1 MLSETTIP
9 EAPALIIPPGYDPR
23 PRRWRA
29 IWARRYSDDALN
41 QRVGALLPIEETGEG
56 ESPEAAIDALLRPLC
71 ARGVL
76 KVGDVFSLEVLEV
89 GEEDIPIY
97 WIVEL
102 VRDAN
107 GVWTWR
113 NA

>member
-1 MLSETTIP
+1 MLTEITIP
-9 EAPALIIPPGYDPR
+9 EAPALIIPPGYDPQ

-29 IWARRYSDDALN
+29 IWAWRYSDDALK
-41 QRVGALLPIEETGEG
+41 QRANALMPIEEAGEG

-76 KVGDVFSLEVLEV
+76 EVGDVLPLEVLEV

-97 WIVEL
+97 WIVKL
-102 VRDAN
+102 KRDAN